1 MARPLSFDPDDA
13 LDAAMRMFWQHGY
26 AGTSIHDLTEATG
39 LSRSSLYNTWGDKLG
54 MYVAALDRYRRRDG
68 ASAFLPLLRSG
79 DPLGR
84 IRAVFDTL
92 VEDAT
97 DAPGR
102 GCFMV
107 GATAERGPGCDAT
120 RLRARDALDA
130 LAGSFEHAVREAQ
143 EAGEVPPERD
153 AKALGY
159 GLASSVYGLRT
170 LARARAPREALERAA
185 SGALAALA

>member
-13 LDAAMRMFWQHGY
+13 LDAAMRLFWQRGFEG
-26 AGTSIHDLTEATG
+26 ASIQDLTEATG

-54 MYVAALDRYRRRDG
+54 LYIAALDRYRRRDG
-68 ASAFLPLLRSG
+68 AAAFLPLLRSG

-84 IRAVFDTL
+84 IRAVFDAL
-92 VEDAT
+92 VEDAS

-107 GATAERGPGCDAT
+107 GATAERGPDCEAT
-120 RLRARDALDA
+120 RLRARDALTA
-130 LAGSFEHAVREAQ
+130 LSHSFEAAIREAQ
-143 EAGEVPPERD
+143 AAGEVPQDRD
-153 AKALGY
+153 AEALSH
-159 GLASSVYGLRT
+159 GLAASVYGLRT
-170 LARARAPREALERAA
+170 LARARVPRETMAQAA